1 MTWRRRARTAL
12 TTMAFFA
19 LTTVWLIPV
28 AWMYVTSIKPN
39 NRLFTRP
46 PQWLSPEWVLTHYE
60 DVLNNWPFVTWMV
73 NSTIIAVGATLLSV
87 LISVPAAYS
96 FSRLQWPGRNVVF
109 VIMIATMLIPWQINV
124 IPLYFIMNDLRLLNT
139 QWAIILPVTA
149 MPVGVF
155 LLRQFFINI
164 PREIEDAAQ
173 IDGCSSLGILLR
185 IILPMSTPALS
196 ALAIFV
202 FIFTWNEFFWSMIAL
217 QRREVFTIPIG
228 LRALQGAYDIQY
240 GLLMAAAALASLPAL
255 LVYLALQ
262 RQIIAG
268 ITMSSAE
275 IK

>member
-1 MTWRRRARTAL
+1 MSWRRRVRTAL
-12 TTMAFFA
+12 VTIAFFA
-19 LTTVWLIPV
+19 VTAAWLIPV

-39 NRLFTRP
+39 SRLFTRP

-60 DVLNNWPFVTWMV
+60 NVLGAWPFMTWML
-73 NSTIIAVGATLLSV
+73 NSTMIAVGATILSII
-87 LISVPAAYS
+87 LSVPAAYS
-96 FSRLQWPGRNVVF
+96 FARLRWPGRNVVF

-124 IPLYFIMNDLRLLNT
+124 IPLYFIMNDLRLLNS

-164 PREIEDAAQ
+164 PGELEDAAK

-255 LVYLALQ
+255 LVYLVLQ

-275 IK
+275 VR

>member
-1 MTWRRRARTAL
+1 MSWRRRVRTGL
-12 TTMAFFA
+12 VTIAFFA
-19 LTTVWLIPV
+19 VTAAWLIPV
-28 AWMYVTSIKPN
+28 AWMYVTSIKPGH
-39 NRLFTRP
+39 RLFTRP

-60 DVLNNWPFVTWMV
+60 NVLGAWPFMTWML
-73 NSTIIAVGATLLSV
+73 NSTMIAVGATILSII
-87 LISVPAAYS
+87 LSVPAAYS
-96 FSRLQWPGRNVVF
+96 FARLRWPGRNVVF

-124 IPLYFIMNDLRLLNT
+124 IPLYFIMNDLRLLNS

-155 LLRQFFINI
+155 LLRQFFVNI
-164 PREIEDAAQ
+164 PGELEDAAQ

-255 LVYLALQ
+255 LVYLVLQ

>member
-1 MTWRRRARTAL
+1 VTA
-12 TTMAFFA
+12 A
-19 LTTVWLIPV
+19 WLIPV

-39 NRLFTRP
+39 SRLFTRP

-60 DVLNNWPFVTWMV
+60 NVLGAWPFMTWML
-73 NSTIIAVGATLLSV
+73 NSTMIAVGATILSII
-87 LISVPAAYS
+87 LSVPAAYS
-96 FSRLQWPGRNVVF
+96 FARLRWPGRNVVF

-124 IPLYFIMNDLRLLNT
+124 IPLYFIMNDLRLLNS

-164 PREIEDAAQ
+164 PGELEDAAK

-185 IILPMSTPALS
+185 IVLPMSTPALS

-255 LVYLALQ
+255 LVYLVLQ

>member
-1 MTWRRRARTAL
+1 
-12 TTMAFFA
+12 
-19 LTTVWLIPV
+19 V
-28 AWMYVTSIKPN
+28 
-39 NRLFTRP
+39 
-46 PQWLSPEWVLTHYE
+46 
-60 DVLNNWPFVTWMV
+60 D
-73 NSTIIAVGATLLSV
+73 
-87 LISVPAAYS
+87 
-96 FSRLQWPGRNVVF
+96 
-109 VIMIATMLIPWQINV
+109 
-124 IPLYFIMNDLRLLNT
+124 DLRLLNT
-139 QWAIILPVTA
+139 QWAIILPITA

-155 LLRQFFINI
+155 LLRQFSINI
-164 PREIEDAAQ
+164 PRELEDAAN

-228 LRALQGAYDIQY
+228 LRVLQGAYDIQY

-262 RQIIAG
+262 RQIIAR